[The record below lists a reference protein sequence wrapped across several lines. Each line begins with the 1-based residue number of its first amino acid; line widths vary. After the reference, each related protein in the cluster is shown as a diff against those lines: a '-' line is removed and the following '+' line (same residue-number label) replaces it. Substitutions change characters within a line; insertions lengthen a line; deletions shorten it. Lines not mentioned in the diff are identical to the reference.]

1 MSDELNNGGRRP
13 AEDSQTSVPG
23 HDVLGLPKL
32 SEAEGKVL
40 ECVMGYCG
48 LGMGR
53 EALRE
58 LQQLSPE
65 ALALPYLLEVR
76 VMALIQARRMREAAA
91 KGRRLI
97 QMVPEYKGG
106 YIHTAFALHE
116 SGRTKEALDLLRSGP
131 PVLKQDATYFYN
143 VACYEAV
150 LGNAESAVKNLS
162 RSFRLDNRL
171 KEGALED
178 RDLAAIR
185 QQVEDLLRRVN
196 AGDHGSSGLC

>member
-1 MSDELNNGGRRP
+1 MSDELNNVGRRP
-13 AEDSQTSVPG
+13 AEDSQASVSG
-23 HDVLGLPKL
+23 NDMLGLPKL

-58 LQQLSPE
+58 LQQLPPE

-116 SGRTKEALDLLRSGP
+116 SGRTQEALDLLRSGP

-171 KEGALED
+171 KDGALED

-185 QQVEDLLRRVN
+185 QQVEDLLKRVN